1 MKDRKLLIGF
11 YAIDFKIE
19 HAYGLKM
26 LLRNAV
32 EATLEHEG
40 FDRSCEVSITICGK
54 DHIKELN
61 AQYRGKDSVTD
72 VLSFPM
78 FDMATESLPD
88 DDIIPLGDIVICAD
102 KAREQAN
109 ELEHSFNREVAFLCI
124 HSMLHLL
131 GYDHELSEADERI
144 MIEKQ
149 KKIISR
155 FE

>member
-1 MKDRKLLIGF
+1 MNNGKLIIRF
-11 YAIDFKIE
+11 SAINFKID

-32 EATLEHEG
+32 AKTLEHEG
-40 FDRSCEVSITICGK
+40 FERSCEVSITIC
-54 DHIKELN
+54 DEDYIRRLN
-61 AQYRGKDSVTD
+61 AEYRGKDAVTD

-78 FDMATESLPD
+78 FDMMSEELPYD
-88 DDIIPLGDIVICAD
+88 EILPLGDIVICAD
-102 KAREQAN
+102 QARRQA
-109 ELEHSFNREVAFLCI
+109 EALSQSFDREMVFLCI

-131 GYDHELSEADERI
+131 GYDHELSDADERI

>member
-1 MKDRKLLIGF
+1 MNNKKLIIRF
-11 YAIDFKIE
+11 SAINFKID

-32 EATLEHEG
+32 AKTLEHEG
-40 FDRSCEVSITICGK
+40 FERPCEVSITICDEEYIRK
-54 DHIKELN
+54 LN
-61 AQYRGKDSVTD
+61 AEYRGKDAVTD

-78 FDMATESLPD
+78 FDMMTEELPYD
-88 DDIIPLGDIVICAD
+88 EILPLGDIVICAD
-102 KAREQAN
+102 QARRQA
-109 ELEHSFNREVAFLCI
+109 ESLSQSFDREVAFLCI

-131 GYDHELSEADERI
+131 GYDHELSDADERI

>member
-1 MKDRKLLIGF
+1 MLI
-11 YAIDFKIE
+11 
-19 HAYGLKM
+19 YGLKM

-40 FDRSCEVSITICGK
+40 FERSCEVSITICGK
-54 DHIKELN
+54 EYIKELN

-78 FDMATESLPD
+78 FDMANEALPD
-88 DDIIPLGDIVICAD
+88 DEIIPLGDIVICAD
-102 KAREQAN
+102 KAREQAA
-109 ELEHSFNREVAFLCI
+109 ELEHSFDREVAFLCI